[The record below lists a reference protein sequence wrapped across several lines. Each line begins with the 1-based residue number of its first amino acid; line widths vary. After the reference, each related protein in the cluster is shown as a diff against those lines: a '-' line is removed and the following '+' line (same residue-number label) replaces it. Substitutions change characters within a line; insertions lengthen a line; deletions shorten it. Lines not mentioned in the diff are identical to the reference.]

1 MSLNIVSLKDVRP
14 SPWRNLGGVTH
25 ELVTWPKGERWVWRM
40 SVAQIDQNGPFS
52 CFVGVQRWFAVLDG
66 AGVCL
71 TLDQRTYDLR
81 PHSAPLSFDGG
92 TPLDCRLTDGP
103 AQAFNLMLQRDQAS
117 ALMMRVNGSQT
128 TCLKTSKIIAVY
140 AIDTGANIQFDHE
153 ILTLPAATLA
163 WRHGPAGT
171 RLQIKSK
178 RALLML
184 IEPETAQ
191 AQQR

>member
-1 MSLNIVSLKDVRP
+1 MNWNTVSLKDVP
-14 SPWRNLGGVTH
+14 PIPWRNGGGVTR
-25 ELVTWPKGERWVWRM
+25 ELVTWPNAEHWMWRM
-40 SVAQIDQNGPFS
+40 SVAQIDQSGPFS
-52 CFVGVQRWFAVLDG
+52 RFEGIQRWFAVLDG

-71 TLDQRTYDLR
+71 TLDQRSHDLR
-81 PHSAPLSFDGG
+81 PHSAPLSFDGE

-117 ALMMRVNGSQT
+117 ALMMRVNGSQA
-128 TCLKTSKIIAVY
+128 TCLKSSKIIAVY

-153 ILTLPAATLA
+153 TLTLPAATLA
-163 WRHGPAGT
+163 WRHCPAGT
-171 RLQIKSK
+171 QVQVKSK

-191 AQQR
+191 AQ